1 MGHYDIM
8 HCIEQLDPLQDHC
21 AGYLRHPFVENDGF
35 CERISQVLADAVG
48 DLIVRDTAHVART
61 RLFMLKAECPYIPP
75 RSETEGEADF
85 LHASSEDVL
94 VRLLS

>member
-1 MGHYDIM
+1 MK
-8 HCIEQLDPLQDHC
+8 
-21 AGYLRHPFVENDGF
+21 A
-35 CERISQVLADAVG
+35 VLAEENLPQALADCVG
-48 DLIVRDTAHVART
+48 DLIVRDTVHVAST

-75 RSETEGEADF
+75 RSETEGEADV